1 MEENEVRN
9 RLLQYVKSKGMTQLQ
24 FTQRLGVSPSY
35 VATMRR
41 GLSLSKL
48 EKIGELFPDLNRD
61 WLMYGN
67 GEMLNAADEPG
78 AEPVAEY
85 EVRLLP
91 VAAFAGNLQL
101 WSEGVADE
109 DCARVISPVRGAD
122 FAIPICGDSM
132 EPDFVDGSTVLI
144 KRINEQAFIP
154 WGNAMVI
161 DTENGVLL
169 KDVYP
174 DEKEDCI
181 EARSRN
187 QRYPSLH
194 IPKSSI
200 YGLYRVLCSLKM
212 FPTM

>member
-1 MEENEVRN
+1 MNSVRD
-9 RLLQYVKSKGMTQLQ
+9 RLVEYLRSKGLTQYE
-24 FTQRLGVSPSY
+24 FTRRMGVSQSY
-35 VATMRR
+35 VATIRKSISLDKLRR
-41 GLSLSKL
+41 
-48 EKIGELFPDLNRD
+48 IGEEFPDLNRD
-61 WLMYGN
+61 WLLYGS
-67 GEMLNAADEPG
+67 GEMLLSSEP
-78 AEPVAEY
+78 AESLSDGY

-101 WSEGVADE
+101 WSDGVADS
-109 DCARVISPVRGAD
+109 DCSRVVSPVKGAD

-132 EPDFVDGSTVLI
+132 EPDFQNGSTVLI
-144 KRINEQAFIP
+144 KRINERAFIP

-169 KDVYP
+169 KDVFP
-174 DEKEDCI
+174 DPDKDDCI

-187 QRYPSLH
+187 HRYPPLH

-200 YGLYRVLCSLKM
+200 YGLYRVLCSVKV

>member
-1 MEENEVRN
+1 
-9 RLLQYVKSKGMTQLQ
+9 MTQLE

-41 GLSLSKL
+41 GVSLAKL
-48 EKIGELFPDLNRD
+48 EKIGEIFPDLNRE
-61 WLMYGN
+61 WLLYGI
-67 GEMLNAADEPG
+67 GEMKIDTTAAPKEYIDG
-78 AEPVAEY
+78 Y

-101 WSEGVADE
+101 WSKGVRDE

-132 EPDFVDGSTVLI
+132 EPDFTDGSTVLI
-144 KRINEQAFIP
+144 KRINESAFIP

-174 DEKEDCI
+174 DEKDDCI

-187 QRYPSLH
+187 TKYPALH
-194 IPKSSI
+194 IPKASV

-212 FPTM
+212 YPTL

>member
-1 MEENEVRN
+1 
-9 RLLQYVKSKGMTQLQ
+9 MTQLE

-48 EKIGELFPDLNRD
+48 ERIGEEFPDLNRE
-61 WLMYGN
+61 WLMYGQ
-67 GEMLNAADEPG
+67 GDMLIDQSM
-78 AEPVAEY
+78 AEREFIDGY

-101 WSEGVADE
+101 WSDGVRDE
-109 DCARVISPVRGAD
+109 DCARVVSPVKGAD

-132 EPDFVDGSTVLI
+132 EPDFTDGSTVLI
-144 KRINEQAFIP
+144 KKINEKAFIP

-174 DEKEDCI
+174 DDKEDCI

-187 QRYPSLH
+187 LRYPPLH
-194 IPKSSI
+194 IPKTSI

-212 FPTM
+212 YPTM